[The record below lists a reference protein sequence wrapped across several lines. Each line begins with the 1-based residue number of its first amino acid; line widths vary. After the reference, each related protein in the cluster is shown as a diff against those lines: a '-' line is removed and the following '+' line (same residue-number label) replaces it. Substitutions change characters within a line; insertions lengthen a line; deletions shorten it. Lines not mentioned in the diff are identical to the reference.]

1 MNESF
6 CLSCLKPLHKGETS
20 CPNCGQFTSAPLSA
34 DNSLGNSRGGG
45 FRSSFVT
52 YKTKHFPISTTDQI
66 YGEEIIEI
74 LGLVFVSSSRTM
86 ALSSSNA
93 VSNAFQDG
101 VRLLEQKARE
111 MGADQVAIHQA
122 CPLSVVARYEY
133 RWRVRPSSTINLI
146 ALITHRDE

>member
-111 MGADQVAIHQA
+111 MGADAVVGLKILIEKSGIGITQMETQTVT
-122 CPLSVVARYEY
+122 LSGTAVVLR
-133 RWRVRPSSTINLI
+133 
-146 ALITHRDE
+146 RDAT

>member
-1 MNESF
+1 MNERF

-20 CPNCGQFTSAPLSA
+20 CPNCGQFISAPLSA

-74 LGLVFVSSSRTM
+74 LGIVFVSSSRTM

-111 MGADQVAIHQA
+111 MGADAVVGLKILIEKSGIGITQMETQTVT
-122 CPLSVVARYEY
+122 LSGTAVVLR
-133 RWRVRPSSTINLI
+133 
-146 ALITHRDE
+146 RDAT